1 MVFLDNIFIFWYNKI
16 NNLKKCRG
24 VIVLGKSENEKDLKS
39 AAMVQFL
46 RQLWDSKG
54 KREGLVLHGE
64 RETFDLTID
73 LIPSLLEK
81 LYKYQTQVI
90 VRIEGTVVLGM
101 FEAWDLQELFV
112 KNNYSEVTLVVKS
125 YGYELEVPTSI
136 ER

>member
-1 MVFLDNIFIFWYNKI
+1 MVFLDNIFTFWYNKI
-16 NNLKKCRG
+16 NNLKKYQG
-24 VIVLGKSENEKDLKS
+24 VIILDKSENVKDMKS
-39 AAMVQFL
+39 VAMVQFL

-54 KREGLVLHGE
+54 KREELVLHGN
-64 RETFDLTID
+64 RETFEVTID
-73 LIPSLLEK
+73 LIPSLIEK
-81 LYKYQTQVI
+81 IYKYQTQVI
-90 VRIEGTVVLGM
+90 VRIDGVVVLGM

>member
-1 MVFLDNIFIFWYNKI
+1 MFTFWYNKI
-16 NNLKKCRG
+16 NNLKKYQG
-24 VIVLGKSENEKDLKS
+24 VIILDKSENVKDTKS
-39 AAMVQFL
+39 VAMVQFL

-112 KNNYSEVTLVVKS
+112 KNNYSEVTLVVKI